1 MLIII
6 SPAKTLDFS
15 VLNKN
20 NSYTIPCFLDY
31 SQNLISILRKK
42 NVDEII
48 KLMNISPDLAQLN
61 FERFQFWDKNFTL
74 QNAKQALL
82 AFKGEVYRGIDIET
96 FSSIEIE
103 NSQNYLRILS
113 GLYGILRPLDLI
125 QPYRLEMGIKLENER
140 GKDLYKFWGNLITEK
155 LNETL
160 IKMNKKILINLAS
173 EEYSKVLKFKEI
185 KVKIITPI
193 FKEEKNG
200 KYQTIAVFAKKARGL
215 MTRFIIQN
223 QLTNPQDLKA
233 FNVAGYY
240 FDSNNSNDSEYIFIR

>member
-15 VLNKN
+15 ALNKN

-42 NVDEII
+42 SVDEII
-48 KLMNISPDLAQLN
+48 KLMNVSSGLAQLN
-61 FERFQFWDKNFTL
+61 FERFQLWNKNFTL
-74 QNAKQALL
+74 QNAKQALF
-82 AFKGEVYRGIDIET
+82 AFKGEVYRGIDIQT
-96 FSSIEIE
+96 FSPIEIE

-113 GLYGILRPLDLI
+113 GLYGILRPFDLI
-125 QPYRLEMGIKLENER
+125 QPYRLEMGVKLENEN
-140 GKDLYKFWGNLITEK
+140 GKDLYKFWSNLITEK

-160 IKMNKKILINLAS
+160 TKMNKKTLVNLAS
-173 EEYSKVLKFKEI
+173 EEYSKVLNFKN
-185 KVKIITPI
+185 VRSNIITPI

-233 FNVAGYY
+233 FDVAGYC
-240 FDSNNSNDSEYIFIR
+240 FDANNSTEIEYVFIR